1 MTSASSSFSSSSRF
15 RAAAFALTTSALGMA
30 ACSST
35 TTASPTPGSSGDAG
49 AEDSGAPPANA
60 CTSARDQLLVP
71 VDKVSTGQVTV
82 VSTSGATR
90 KIYVEAAAGGPQGA
104 SKNPRI
110 YVDLAAG
117 ARVDVTDKTSLG
129 SKAWDLALKRTVI
142 FTNGGDGGSGQ
153 GGAVELTKSF
163 ESVTSAD
170 AAKASA
176 EVFFDADCN
185 PQLDPINNPNT
196 TFAGWYDY
204 DAASN
209 GVTPKNVTYVV
220 RGGSGKLFKVKVLSF
235 TANPDGTTTR
245 ASTGY
250 FLLDVAEL

>member
-1 MTSASSSFSSSSRF
+1 MVN
-15 RAAAFALTTSALGMA
+15 ALGA
-30 ACSST
+30 LALLASAVACTST
-35 TTASPTPGSSGDAG
+35 TTSTPNTGASSGAPAGEDAGGGDAG
-49 AEDSGAPPANA
+49 APGSSA

-104 SKNPRI
+104 AKNPRV

-117 ARVDVTDKTSLG
+117 ARVDVTDKTALG

-142 FTNGGDGGSGQ
+142 FTNGGDGGPGQ
-153 GGAVELTKSF
+153 GAAAELTKSF
-163 ESVTSAD
+163 ESITSAD
-170 AAKASA
+170 AAAASA

-185 PQLDPINNPNT
+185 PQLDPINNPNS
-196 TFAGWYDY
+196 TFASWYDY
-204 DAASN
+204 DTATN

-220 RGGSGKLFKVKVLSF
+220 RGGTGKLYKVKILSF